1 MSSAKP
7 ADGGNPSLSTSF
19 AWSLTGNMVY
29 AASQV
34 GVVAVLAN
42 LASPTTVGRYA
53 FGLAI
58 VTPVLLFAKLQLRS
72 VLATDVR
79 RDYSF
84 SDYLGIRL
92 LSTAIGCGSVFLV
105 LAVANFERDAAV
117 MIGIVTL
124 AKVVESA
131 SDLLY
136 GLMQRHGYWD
146 RISIAMM
153 IKGLGSLAAL
163 GILLTLGGSPAW
175 GLLAAAAWQ
184 AVVLVVFELPSARR
198 ILRRE
203 HESGWPTC
211 NPLAVLKLI
220 RLSLPLGV
228 VASLVSLNVNLPR
241 YILEGWWGTQHL
253 GYYAALANLATMGNI
268 LMQPLGQVTL
278 SRMALLGR
286 ADPTAFRRLL
296 TRILGLAALVGTA
309 GVLASVLFG
318 QRILAMVYQPGYAA
332 LNPVLTWLMA
342 GSAITYVS
350 SMLGYAM
357 TARRLFRVQV
367 PLYAMSVLVSLCLC
381 LAYVPSRGL
390 MGAAYATVGSWAAV
404 AAASLAVLGW
414 SHFQTRRWAVRRA
427 AFDSQRGPEVS
438 RATAK
443 EGLLG

>member
-1 MSSAKP
+1 MAPTKRDDSGK
-7 ADGGNPSLSTSF
+7 PSLSKSF
-19 AWSLTGNMVY
+19 AWSVTGNTVY

-34 GVVAVLAN
+34 GVLALLAK

-53 FGLAI
+53 LGLAI

-79 RDYSF
+79 RDCGF
-84 SDYLGIRL
+84 SDYLGTRL
-92 LSTAIGCGSVFLV
+92 LSTAIGCGSVLLV
-105 LAVANFERDAAV
+105 LPLANFAHDAAV
-117 MIGIVTL
+117 MIRIVTL
-124 AKVVESA
+124 TKAVESV

-136 GLMQRHGYWD
+136 GLMQRRGYWD

-153 IKGLGSLAAL
+153 VKGLGSLAAL
-163 GILLTLGGSPAW
+163 GILLTLGASPAW
-175 GLLAAAAWQ
+175 GLLATAVWQ
-184 AVVLVVFELPSARR
+184 AVVLVLYELPCARG

-211 NPLAVLKLI
+211 NPLRVLKLI

-228 VASLVSLNVNLPR
+228 VASLVSLNINLPR
-241 YILEGWWGTQHL
+241 YVLEGWWGTQHL

-296 TRILGLAALVGTA
+296 ARILGLAVLVGTA
-309 GVLASVLFG
+309 GALASVLFG
-318 QRILAMVYQPGYAA
+318 QRILALVYQPGYAA
-332 LNPVLTWLMA
+332 LHPVLTWLMA

-367 PLYAMSVLVSLCLC
+367 PLYAMGVLVSLCVS

-404 AAASLAVLGW
+404 AAASLAVSGW
-414 SHFQTRRWAVRRA
+414 SHFQSQRSAVRGA
-427 AFDSQRGPEVS
+427 ALDSPRGLEVS

-443 EGLLG
+443 EGPLG

>member
-1 MSSAKP
+1 MPAAKP
-7 ADGGNPSLSTSF
+7 EDSGKPSLSKSF

-34 GVVAVLAN
+34 GVLALLAK
-42 LASPTTVGRYA
+42 LASPTTIGRYA
-53 FGLAI
+53 LGLAI

-92 LSTAIGCGSVFLV
+92 LSTAIGCVSVLLV
-105 LAVANFERDAAV
+105 LAVANFEHDAGV

-124 AKVVESA
+124 TKAVESG

-136 GLMQRHGYWD
+136 GLMQRRGYWD

-153 IKGLGSLAAL
+153 VKGLGSLAVL

-184 AVVLVVFELPSARR
+184 AVVLVGYELPCARG

-203 HESGWPTC
+203 RESGWPTC
-211 NPLAVLKLI
+211 NPPTVLKLI

-228 VASLVSLNVNLPR
+228 VASLVSLNINLPR
-241 YILEGWWGTQHL
+241 YVLEGWWGAQHL

-296 TRILGLAALVGTA
+296 TRIPGLAALVGTSGA
-309 GVLASVLFG
+309 LASVLFG

-367 PLYAMSVLVSLCLC
+367 PLYAMSVLASLCLC

-404 AAASLAVLGW
+404 AAASAVVLVW
-414 SHFQTRRWAVRRA
+414 SHFESRREAPGTA
-427 AFDSQRGPEVS
+427 ALDTQRGLETS